1 MIESKYYKEYNYL
14 NDITYLDVASM
25 GLPPQRTLDHC
36 RGFEDVFAK
45 SFGRVS
51 LEGDYERQRIRVQAD
66 VARLLHTDPANIMF
80 TVNTTQ
86 GTSLLAKSLNLQ
98 PGDEIISTAIE
109 YPTILLGWGQ
119 RQAEGI
125 RLKLIKTQNGTF
137 SAEDILNAMTERTRV
152 VHLSFVHNHTG
163 FMPDIEKIGAICR
176 ERSILFAVDAI
187 QALGRVPVDVEKM
200 NIDYLS
206 TAAFKGL
213 LGVLGSGFVYC
224 CPKLQPMLKPEVY
237 SDYNIVYDEETMTNM
252 MQIPVLP
259 YRQGLEAIQGGSV
272 SSYGI
277 TAMGKSI
284 ELLLEIGID
293 RVYSHC
299 LRLENLFRKGLS
311 PLEDKVQILGSKDC
325 KHWSGVIC
333 LKFDKDRTKQM
344 KNAFADKKIYAHIR
358 EGYLRISF
366 HYYNSPDQVLLTV
379 QALTDVLK

>member
-1 MIESKYYKEYNYL
+1 MIETRYYKEYDYL
-14 NDITYLDVASM
+14 NNITYLDVASM
-25 GLPPQRTLDHC
+25 GLPPKRTLDYC
-36 RGFEDVFAK
+36 RSFVDEFAK

-51 LEGDYERQRIRVQAD
+51 LDGVYARQRLKVQAE
-66 VARLLHTDPANIMF
+66 VARLLHTDSDNIMF

-86 GTSLLAKSLNLQ
+86 GTSLLAKSLDLQ
-98 PGDEIISTAIE
+98 PEDEVISTAIE

-137 SAEDILNAMTERTRV
+137 SAEDILSEMTERTRV
-152 VHLSFVHNHTG
+152 VHLSLVHNHTG
-163 FMPDIEKIGAICR
+163 FMPDIERIGTICR
-176 ERSILFAVDAI
+176 EREIIFAVDAI
-187 QALGRVPVDVEKM
+187 QALGRVPVDVERM

-206 TAAFKGL
+206 TAAFKGMLGL
-213 LGVLGSGFVYC
+213 LGTGFVYC

-237 SDYNIVYDEETMTNM
+237 SDYNIMYDEETMTNM

-259 YRQGLEAIQGGSV
+259 YRQGLEGIQGGSL

-293 RVYSHC
+293 RIYTHC
-299 LRLENLFRKGLS
+299 LKLENLFRKELS
-311 PLEDKVQILGSKDC
+311 PLEDKMKILGSKDC

-333 LKFDKDRTKQM
+333 LKFDKNRTKQL

-366 HYYNSPDQVLLTV
+366 HYYNSQE
-379 QALTDVLK
+379 QALLAAQTLADVLK

>member
-14 NDITYLDVASM
+14 NDVTYLDVASI

-137 SAEDILNAMTERTRV
+137 SAEDILNEMTERTRA

-259 YRQGLEAIQGGSV
+259 YMQGLEAIQGGSV

-277 TAMGKSI
+277 TAMGKSV

-344 KNAFADKKIYAHIR
+344 KNAFADKK
-358 EGYLRISF
+358 
-366 HYYNSPDQVLLTV
+366 
-379 QALTDVLK
+379 

>member
-1 MIESKYYKEYNYL
+1 
-14 NDITYLDVASM
+14 
-25 GLPPQRTLDHC
+25 
-36 RGFEDVFAK
+36 
-45 SFGRVS
+45 
-51 LEGDYERQRIRVQAD
+51 
-66 VARLLHTDPANIMF
+66 
-80 TVNTTQ
+80 
-86 GTSLLAKSLNLQ
+86 
-98 PGDEIISTAIE
+98 
-109 YPTILLGWGQ
+109 
-119 RQAEGI
+119 
-125 RLKLIKTQNGTF
+125 
-137 SAEDILNAMTERTRV
+137 
-152 VHLSFVHNHTG
+152 
-163 FMPDIEKIGAICR
+163 
-176 ERSILFAVDAI
+176 
-187 QALGRVPVDVEKM
+187 M

-311 PLEDKVQILGSKDC
+311 LLEDKVQILGSKDC

>member
-1 MIESKYYKEYNYL
+1 MRVLI
-14 NDITYLDVASM
+14 
-25 GLPPQRTLDHC
+25 
-36 RGFEDVFAK
+36 GFRLTRYVGILHWSHQE
-45 SFGRVS
+45 
-51 LEGDYERQRIRVQAD
+51 
-66 VARLLHTDPANIMF
+66 AR
-80 TVNTTQ
+80 
-86 GTSLLAKSLNLQ
+86 S
-98 PGDEIISTAIE
+98 
-109 YPTILLGWGQ
+109 
-119 RQAEGI
+119 
-125 RLKLIKTQNGTF
+125 
-137 SAEDILNAMTERTRV
+137 
-152 VHLSFVHNHTG
+152 
-163 FMPDIEKIGAICR
+163 
-176 ERSILFAVDAI
+176 RS
-187 QALGRVPVDVEKM
+187 
-200 NIDYLS
+200 LS
-206 TAAFKGL
+206 TDLRFL
-213 LGVLGSGFVYC
+213 R
-224 CPKLQPMLKPEVY
+224 
-237 SDYNIVYDEETMTNM
+237 

-325 KHWSGVIC
+325 KYWSGVIC

-379 QALTDVLK
+379 QTLTDVLK

>member
-1 MIESKYYKEYNYL
+1 MSGKDYNALALRMHGEHHGKIEIKGKVPVKDRDDL
-14 NDITYLDVASM
+14 
-25 GLPPQRTLDHC
+25 
-36 RGFEDVFAK
+36 
-45 SFGRVS
+45 
-51 LEGDYERQRIRVQAD
+51 
-66 VARLLHTDPANIMF
+66 
-80 TVNTTQ
+80 
-86 GTSLLAKSLNLQ
+86 
-98 PGDEIISTAIE
+98 STAYTPGVAEPCRKIAADPEAVWE
-109 YPTILLGWGQ
+109 YTTRGNMVAVVTDGTAVLGLGDIGPLAALPVMEGKALLFKEFGGVDAVPVCLDTKDAKEIVAAVRAIAPTYG
-119 RQAEGI
+119 GI
-125 RLKLIKTQNGTF
+125 NL
-137 SAEDILNAMTERTRV
+137 EDISAPRCFEIER
-152 VHLSFVHNHTG
+152 G

-277 TAMGKSI
+277 TAMGKSV

-366 HYYNSPDQVLLTV
+366 HYYNSPDQVLLTA

>member
-119 RQAEGI
+119 RQVEGI

-137 SAEDILNAMTERTRV
+137 SAEDILNEMTERTRV
-152 VHLSFVHNHTG
+152 VHLSFVHG
-163 FMPDIEKIGAICR
+163 
-176 ERSILFAVDAI
+176 
-187 QALGRVPVDVEKM
+187 Q
-200 NIDYLS
+200 
-206 TAAFKGL
+206 
-213 LGVLGSGFVYC
+213 
-224 CPKLQPMLKPEVY
+224 
-237 SDYNIVYDEETMTNM
+237 
-252 MQIPVLP
+252 
-259 YRQGLEAIQGGSV
+259 
-272 SSYGI
+272 
-277 TAMGKSI
+277 
-284 ELLLEIGID
+284 
-293 RVYSHC
+293 
-299 LRLENLFRKGLS
+299 
-311 PLEDKVQILGSKDC
+311 
-325 KHWSGVIC
+325 
-333 LKFDKDRTKQM
+333 
-344 KNAFADKKIYAHIR
+344 
-358 EGYLRISF
+358 
-366 HYYNSPDQVLLTV
+366 
-379 QALTDVLK
+379 

>member
-137 SAEDILNAMTERTRV
+137 SAEDILNEMTERTRV

-176 ERSILFAVDAI
+176 EKHSICSRCYSGAG
-187 QALGRVPVDVEKM
+187 QSTGRCRKNE
-200 NIDYLS
+200 YRL
-206 TAAFKGL
+206 
-213 LGVLGSGFVYC
+213 
-224 CPKLQPMLKPEVY
+224 PE
-237 SDYNIVYDEETMTNM
+237 
-252 MQIPVLP
+252 
-259 YRQGLEAIQGGSV
+259 
-272 SSYGI
+272 YG
-277 TAMGKSI
+277 
-284 ELLLEIGID
+284 
-293 RVYSHC
+293 
-299 LRLENLFRKGLS
+299 RL
-311 PLEDKVQILGSKDC
+311 
-325 KHWSGVIC
+325 
-333 LKFDKDRTKQM
+333 
-344 KNAFADKKIYAHIR
+344 
-358 EGYLRISF
+358 
-366 HYYNSPDQVLLTV
+366 
-379 QALTDVLK
+379 